1 MSSNLGVVQ
10 KYIRSSKFKDFF
22 IGLNPATKE
31 FNTAWLDVASKY
43 PQEFREEQHKFI
55 KQTHYDIQIEKLKG
69 KGVLFEHKRAAV
81 HDLIWSTSVQ
91 FGGRT
96 NLIINALNGKNV
108 ESVTDREFIILVQEY
123 KTLNTEK
130 LFRSSPSWWDDLKKR
145 AESEKKTLLEL
156 ETKGL
161 EVDIK

>member
-1 MSSNLGVVQ
+1 M
-10 KYIRSSKFKDFF
+10 
-22 IGLNPATKE
+22 
-31 FNTAWLDVASKY
+31 
-43 PQEFREEQHKFI
+43 
-55 KQTHYDIQIEKLKG
+55 
-69 KGVLFEHKRAAV
+69 
-81 HDLIWSTSVQ
+81 Q

-108 ESVTDREFIILVQEY
+108 ESVTDREFIILVQDY
-123 KTLNTEK
+123 KTLNTER
-130 LFRSSPSWWDDLKKR
+130 LFRFSPSWWDDLKKR